1 MNELARIV
9 RASRGYTPRRVFC
22 EFLDISQGRLQRL
35 ELGKSVSQ
43 DTLKKVALYYGLSI
57 KEVLDAYHKQV

>member
-9 RASRGYTPRRVFC
+9 RTSRGYTPRRVFC
-22 EFLDISQGRLQRL
+22 KLLDISYQRL
-35 ELGKSVSQ
+35 ERLEKGESVSQ

-57 KEVLDAYHKQV
+57 KEVLDAYHKQI